1 MRFIFRPCCVDL
13 CQGDRFAQRGRL
25 ACGQSHLIL
34 HPVGTEMPR
43 NQTVAQPGPR
53 PEPPAVC
60 ELTCVFL
67 TWSFPANK
75 ILVVVEEIGT
85 KVLKMCTFLHVNSFM
100 LFFFSPP
107 AAIFGLHA
115 VQTDLCCQGAG
126 SSVLHQALKLLV
138 TGGITMSSASS
149 LQPSDKRLLFFDSP
163 TRSVFV
169 YVLPSVTVVSAEC
182 FPLSDT

>member
-75 ILVVVEEIGT
+75 IFFVVEEIGT
-85 KVLKMCTFLHVNSFM
+85 KVLKMCTFPQFLHVI
-100 LFFFSPP
+100 FFLPPRSNFWPSRRPDGSLLSRRWLIRSSPGPQASRHRRNNHELRLQP
-107 AAIFGLHA
+107 AAF
-115 VQTDLCCQGAG
+115 
-126 SSVLHQALKLLV
+126 
-138 TGGITMSSASS
+138 
-149 LQPSDKRLLFFDSP
+149 
-163 TRSVFV
+163 
-169 YVLPSVTVVSAEC
+169 
-182 FPLSDT
+182 

>member
-1 MRFIFRPCCVDL
+1 MRFIFRTCCVDL

-53 PEPPAVC
+53 PERPAVC

-67 TWSFPANK
+67 TLSFPANK

-100 LFFFSPP
+100 LFFSSPP
-107 AAIFGLHA
+107 RSNFWPSRRPDGSLLPRRWLIRSSPGP
-115 VQTDLCCQGAG
+115 QTSRHRRNNHELR
-126 SSVLHQALKLLV
+126 
-138 TGGITMSSASS
+138 
-149 LQPSDKRLLFFDSP
+149 LQPAAF
-163 TRSVFV
+163 
-169 YVLPSVTVVSAEC
+169 
-182 FPLSDT
+182 

>member
-67 TWSFPANK
+67 TLSFPANK

-107 AAIFGLHA
+107 PQQFLAFTPSRRISAAKALAHPFF
-115 VQTDLCCQGAG
+115 TRP
-126 SSVLHQALKLLV
+126 SSF
-138 TGGITMSSASS
+138 SS
-149 LQPSDKRLLFFDSP
+149 Q
-163 TRSVFV
+163 
-169 YVLPSVTVVSAEC
+169 EE
-182 FPLSDT
+182 